1 MNVNPNYIQQL
12 TAALSRNTAQ
22 QQALASQISSGVRL
36 TGIGDG
42 PVAAAQNVQISAQIA
57 ADSTFTQTAATTT
70 ARMQVVDSTLGSVVD
85 QINQAISVAAAGNNG
100 TNNASDRT
108 SVAAE
113 LSSIRDEILGLANT
127 SYSGTYLFSG
137 SQNGSAP
144 FALDTSTS
152 PASVT
157 YSGDNLVNYVNTP
170 GGQSI
175 ATNLPGNQIFTAAG
189 GDLLGTLNA
198 LIQGFST
205 GDTSYDYRFN
215 IAARRSAVTGEH
227 AARFARRRNEP
238 ASVCLFLCF
247 AGADAISVEPDQSAA
262 SRSSDARDAALCE
275 HYAAVG
281 TGVGD
286 CRHRAAGNSVRSD
299 VNSEMTV
306 RQASVT

>member
-12 TAALSRNTAQ
+12 TASLSRNTAQ

-85 QINQAISVAAAGNNG
+85 QINQAISVATAGNNG

-157 YSGDNLVNYVNTP
+157 YAGDNLVNSVNTP

-175 ATNLPGNQIFTAAG
+175 ATNLPGNQVFTASG

-198 LIQGFST
+198 LIQGFAT
-205 GDTSYDYRFN
+205 GDTATT
-215 IAARRSAVTGEH
+215 IALTSQLGTALSKVSTQR
-227 AARFARRRNEP
+227 
-238 ASVCLFLCF
+238 ASLD
-247 AGADAISVEPDQSAA
+247 GAMNRLQSASSYA
-262 SRSSDARDAALCE
+262 SREQTQLISNQTNLLQADLPTLATQLSANTTQQSALE
-275 HYAAVG
+275 SVIVAIEQQG
-281 TGVGD
+281 TLFD
-286 CRHRAAGNSVRSD
+286 H
-299 VNSEMTV
+299 M
-306 RQASVT
+306 

>member
-12 TAALSRNTAQ
+12 TAALSRTTGQ
-22 QQALASQISSGVRL
+22 QQALASQISSGERL
-36 TGIGDG
+36 TGIGDD
-42 PVAAAQNVQISAQIA
+42 PVATAQNVQLSAQIA
-57 ADSTFTQTAATTT
+57 ADSTFTQTASTTT

-85 QINQAISVAAAGNNG
+85 QINEAISVATAGNNG
-100 TNNASDRT
+100 TNNASDRS

-144 FALDTSTS
+144 FVLDNTTS

-175 ATNLPGNQIFTAAG
+175 ATNLPGNQVFSGAG

-198 LIQGFST
+198 LIKGFST
-205 GDTSYDYRFN
+205 GDT
-215 IAARRSAVTGEH
+215 VTTTALTSQLGT
-227 AARFARRRNEP
+227 ALSQVSTQR
-238 ASVCLFLCF
+238 ASLD
-247 AGADAISVEPDQSAA
+247 GAMNRIQSASSYA
-262 SRSSDARDAALCE
+262 SREQTQLVSNQTNLLQADLPTLATQLSANTTQQSALESVIVAIE
-275 HYAAVG
+275 HQG
-281 TGVGD
+281 TLFD
-286 CRHRAAGNSVRSD
+286 R
-299 VNSEMTV
+299 M
-306 RQASVT
+306 

>member
-22 QQALASQISSGVRL
+22 QQVLAGQISSGERL

-57 ADSTFTQTAATTT
+57 ADSTFTQTSATTT

-85 QINQAISVAAAGNNG
+85 QINQAISVATAGNNG

-144 FALDTSTS
+144 FVLNNSTS

-175 ATNLPGNQIFTAAG
+175 ATNLPGNQVFTAAG
-189 GDLLGTLNA
+189 GDLLGTLSA

-205 GDTSYDYRFN
+205 GDT
-215 IAARRSAVTGEH
+215 ATTSALTSQLGTALSQVSTQ
-227 AARFARRRNEP
+227 R
-238 ASVCLFLCF
+238 ASLD
-247 AGADAISVEPDQSAA
+247 GAMNRLQSASSYA
-262 SRSSDARDAALCE
+262 SREQTQLVSNQTNLLQADLPTLATQLSANTTQQSALE
-275 HYAAVG
+275 SVIVAIEQQG
-281 TGVGD
+281 TLFD
-286 CRHRAAGNSVRSD
+286 R
-299 VNSEMTV
+299 M
-306 RQASVT
+306 

>member
-1 MNVNPNYIQQL
+1 MNVSANYIEQL
-12 TAALSRNTAQ
+12 TAELSRNTAQ

-42 PVAAAQNVQISAQIA
+42 PVAAAQNIQISEQIA

-152 PASVT
+152 PTSVT

-175 ATNLPGNQIFTAAG
+175 ATNLPGDQIFTAAS

-198 LIQGFST
+198 LIQGFSI
-205 GDTSYDYRFN
+205 GDTSTT
-215 IAARRSAVTGEH
+215 IALTSQLGTALSQVSTQR
-227 AARFARRRNEP
+227 
-238 ASVCLFLCF
+238 ASLD
-247 AGADAISVEPDQSAA
+247 GAMNRLQSASSYA
-262 SRSSDARDAALCE
+262 SREQTQLVANQTNLLQADLPTLATQLSANTTQQSALE
-275 HYAAVG
+275 SVIVTIERQG
-281 TGVGD
+281 TLFD
-286 CRHRAAGNSVRSD
+286 R
-299 VNSEMTV
+299 M
-306 RQASVT
+306 